1 MLRTFYFRLPFLFL
15 IIHLSGISQVQ
26 PLTSDFRKA
35 TIDTLLVKL
44 EGHHVYS
51 ELAKKMTEFIRN
63 RVKSHAYDTIESGQ
77 VFAKILTVDLQSVN
91 PDGHLGIDYSST
103 RTPPESPRTAPTQQI
118 IDDFRKRGEND
129 DYGFQKI
136 EILEGNIG

>member
-1 MLRTFYFRLPFLFL
+1 
-15 IIHLSGISQVQ
+15 
-26 PLTSDFRKA
+26 
-35 TIDTLLVKL
+35 
-44 EGHHVYS
+44 
-51 ELAKKMTEFIRN
+51 MTEFIRN

-118 IDDFRKRGEND
+118 IDDFRKRAKMMIMA
-129 DYGFQKI
+129 FKK
-136 EILEGNIG
+136 